1 MTMDLDFLR
10 AFLDSPAGLALRA
23 LMVGTLLTAVLG
35 IFAALRDGTF
45 QWQYVDSFVRTTVW
59 GKVAP
64 AGVVLVLAYV
74 LGEATTLTAAV
85 GIAGAVGIGLIQ
97 AVLESLRQLTLPKP
111 ESAAVNTP
119 PTG

>member
-1 MTMDLDFLR
+1 MDLDFLK

-23 LMVGTLLTAVLG
+23 LLVGTLITAVLG

-45 QWQYVDSFVRTTVW
+45 SWQYVDAFVRSTVW

-85 GIAGAVGIGLIQ
+85 GVAGAVGIGLITS
-97 AVLESLRQLTLPKP
+97 ALDSLRQLTMTK
-111 ESAAVNTP
+111 EASASVNTP
-119 PTG
+119 PTQ

>member
-1 MTMDLDFLR
+1 MDV
-10 AFLDSPAGLALRA
+10 AFLEAFLNSPAGLALRA
-23 LMVGTLLTAVLG
+23 LLVGTLLTAVLG

-59 GKVAP
+59 GRVAP

-85 GIAGAVGIGLIQ
+85 GVAGAVGIGLVT
-97 AVLESLRQLTLPKP
+97 AALESLRQLTLPKT
-111 ESAAVNTP
+111 ESAVANTP
-119 PTG
+119 PE